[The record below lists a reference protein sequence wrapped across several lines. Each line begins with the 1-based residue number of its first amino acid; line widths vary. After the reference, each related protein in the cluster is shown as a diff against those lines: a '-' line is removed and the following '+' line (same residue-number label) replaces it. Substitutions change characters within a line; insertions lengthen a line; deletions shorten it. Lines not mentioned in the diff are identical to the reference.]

1 MRENNRKPIEKCRKK
16 LPQFTTMNVIDGQAG
31 LVIYSSLIFYS
42 LTIDNIL
49 NIIILLILAGVSIAM
64 LTGNNGILTQ
74 ANTAK
79 ESNNSATAKEKVQL
93 EAAGSFDNT
102 GAFNKEIFK
111 NNLKNNLKLEDSD
124 IIENADGTITVKMD
138 GYEVKVDGTTGK
150 VGEPSKGNETPPPSA
165 SVQPGIEV
173 SKTVKDN
180 YTDTNKEKATIPAGF
195 TVDETENTISSG
207 LVVRGPDR
215 SEFVWV
221 PVPDINSM
229 AQCSTAGGNCN
240 LQLEGNTLKCTTHN
254 STEIV
259 GKLYSTSIGNDSIDN
274 SANTTYNADS
284 GLREPAYLTNS
295 SYGDA
300 SSYNTIGLK
309 LSDMQRDY
317 RNMAAKVAKYG
328 GFYVGR
334 YETSLSD
341 ATESSAGVNEK
352 AQSKQGVIPT
362 SVYNSATYRWYGLYS
377 KQKEYT
383 GKNGSVESSM
393 IWGSQ
398 YDAMLN
404 WAKNGADKDKIT
416 NTSLGNHSGSVSTTG
431 NSNYPNDSINN
442 IRDLGGNL
450 IEWTLEAYDTSYRV
464 YRGGAYNGTYSPSY
478 RNYNYP
484 HLTGS
489 RIGSRVTLYIK

>member
-1 MRENNRKPIEKCRKK
+1 MQKIVKNNSRNKEKDMAKRQTGIT
-16 LPQFTTMNVIDGQAG
+16 LIA
-31 LVIYSSLIFYS
+31 LVI
-42 LTIDNIL
+42 TIIV
-49 NIIILLILAGVSIAM
+49 LLILAGVSIAT
-64 LTGNNGILTQ
+64 LTGDNGILKQ
-74 ANTAK
+74 ANQAK
-79 ESNNSATAKEKVQL
+79 ENTNSKAAWEKVQV
-93 EAAGSFDNT
+93 EALGSIDKS
-102 GAFNKEIFK
+102 GKFNESTFEENVTK
-111 NNLKNNLKLEDSD
+111 NIKGS
-124 IIENADGTITVKMD
+124 TVKKSGNSLIVTVD
-138 GYEVKVDGTTGK
+138 GYDVTVDATTGEVTGVAK
-150 VGEPSKGNETPPPSA
+150 ANGETPSA

-259 GKLYSTSIGNDSIDN
+259 GKLYSTSTGNNSIDN
-274 SANTTYNADS
+274 SANTTYNANS

-295 SYGDA
+295 SYADG
-300 SSYNTIGLK
+300 SSYNTIGLQ
-309 LSDMQRDY
+309 LSDMQTDY
-317 RNMAAKVAKYG
+317 KNMAMNVAKYG

-334 YETSLSD
+334 YETSLSN
-341 ATESSAGVNEK
+341 ATSTEAKDGTV
-352 AQSKQGVIPT
+352 QSKQGVIPT
-362 SVYNSATYRWYGLYS
+362 SANNSETSSWYGLYS
-377 KQKEYT
+377 KQKGYT

-398 YDAMLN
+398 YDAILN
-404 WAKNGADKDKIT
+404 WAKAGVDKDKIT
-416 NTSLGNHSGSVSTTG
+416 NTSLGNHSGSVTTTG

-450 IEWTLEAYDTSYRV
+450 IEWTLEASNTHYRV
-464 YRGGAYNGTYSPSY
+464 LRGGYYNKTHSPSF
-478 RNYNYP
+478 RDYNYP
-484 HLTGS
+484 FYTRS
-489 RIGSRVTLYIK
+489 YFGSRVTLYIK